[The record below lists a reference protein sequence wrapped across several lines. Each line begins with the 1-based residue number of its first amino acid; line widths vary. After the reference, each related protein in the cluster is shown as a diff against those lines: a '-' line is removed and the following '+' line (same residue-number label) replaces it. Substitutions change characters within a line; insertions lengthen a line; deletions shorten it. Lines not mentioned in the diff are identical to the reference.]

1 MRKNGL
7 NKTGLLEIWSY
18 FEMRS
23 AWLGFE
29 FQQRNF
35 AWLSKSYKEILNIG
49 KKKAPHRQQQES
61 HWQRRK

>member
-7 NKTGLLEIWSY
+7 NKTGWLEIWSY

-29 FQQRNF
+29 FQ
-35 AWLSKSYKEILNIG
+35 
-49 KKKAPHRQQQES
+49 
-61 HWQRRK
+61 